1 MRIIF
6 NELPHISSM
15 NYGIIKIML
24 LVVMFALGAFML
36 KLGENGFMF
45 LALEE
50 WRWWSSGLDLRNLK
64 FVATGWEYGLG
75 IGNMRHKIII
85 KG

>member
-1 MRIIF
+1 
-6 NELPHISSM
+6 M

-50 WRWWSSGLDLRNLK
+50 
-64 FVATGWEYGLG
+64 
-75 IGNMRHKIII
+75 
-85 KG
+85 